1 MTDGKSLKDEW
12 YRVYSLGKLGNKAST
27 IFADKQ
33 NAYILVDRAT
43 YLIHKKNIK
52 PVPLVQKDKLL
63 LNYIAAIQ
71 VNPAKFPKVN
81 ESASKAFID
90 WLCKDEAQT
99 IIRDFQ
105 VKKYK
110 EPLFFP
116 NSDEWRAT
124 HK

>member
-110 EPLFFP
+110 EQIG
-116 NSDEWRAT
+116 RA
-124 HK
+124 HV